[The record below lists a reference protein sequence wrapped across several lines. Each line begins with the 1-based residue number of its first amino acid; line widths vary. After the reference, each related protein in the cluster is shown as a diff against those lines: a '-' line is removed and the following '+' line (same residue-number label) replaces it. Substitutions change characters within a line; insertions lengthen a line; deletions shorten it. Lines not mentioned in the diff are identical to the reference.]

1 MLSRKGVCPYEFMNS
16 WEKFDE
22 ELLHKKEAF
31 YSSLNMEGIIVADYR
46 HAKRVYR
53 EFNNKN
59 LGDYLDLYAQSDT
72 LLLADLFEK
81 FRIKCIEIYEID
93 PAQILSAPGL
103 AWKARL

>member
-1 MLSRKGVCPYEFMNS
+1 MNS

-72 LLLADLFEK
+72 LYYLLIYLKNLELNTLKYMKLILLK
-81 FRIKCIEIYEID
+81 FY
-93 PAQILSAPGL
+93 
-103 AWKARL
+103 